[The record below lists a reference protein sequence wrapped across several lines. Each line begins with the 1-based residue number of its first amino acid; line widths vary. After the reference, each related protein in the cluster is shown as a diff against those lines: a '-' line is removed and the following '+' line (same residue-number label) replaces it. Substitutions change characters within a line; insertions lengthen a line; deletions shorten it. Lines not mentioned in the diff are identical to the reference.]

1 MEFDFNVEEKKL
13 NNANENI
20 KGVMNRYEEVLSNL
34 SDEKKNVLLLHFCF
48 KKLETLNKMKFEI
61 NNWNDKREECL
72 QKIEKLVEVLG
83 HNTFSDDSLSLK
95 DIKENVDSYMKDP
108 NIKPNIKSIVTDFSS
123 ELKNVYEKECGRV
136 YTVLPIPNLK
146 ELNCSLRTENQYLNN
161 IYNGVFATSTINEI
175 YKYIARSNVGGMR
188 VQGKRIIYPSNPFL
202 DDVNDGVLT
211 LINPVSLYYFDVD
224 QFEPQF
230 DFDIGEDNKPH
241 FIYGGEWVAPRE
253 KLKCEGE
260 VRVSYLPSSF
270 IENNN
275 VYYNDNGNEVPI
287 KSQEKTL

>member
-1 MEFDFNVEEKKL
+1 MDFNFDAEQKKL
-13 NNANENI
+13 DNAN
-20 KGVMNRYEEVLSNL
+20 KGINEVLNDYDERLMKL
-34 SDEKKNVLLLHFCF
+34 SDEEKNVLLLHFCF
-48 KKLETLNKMKFEI
+48 KKLETLNKMKFEVI
-61 NNWNDKREECL
+61 NWNDKREEYL
-72 QKIEKLVEVLG
+72 EKIEKLVEVLG

-95 DIKENVDSYMKDP
+95 DIKENVDSYMNDSKL
-108 NIKPNIKSIVTDFSS
+108 KSIVTDFSS
-123 ELKNVYEKECGRV
+123 ELKNVYENKCGRV

-161 IYNGVFATSTINEI
+161 IYNGVFATSTTNEI

-188 VQGKRIIYPSNPFL
+188 AHGKEIEYPSNPFK
-202 DDVNDGVLT
+202 DVDLNNGILA

-275 VYYNDNGNEVPI
+275 VYYNDNGNNVPI